1 MLEQRIQLLENLL
14 GEFIYSD
21 RYIVQRDMEFLDGR
35 NIQTSTDTGTKIGT
49 GTDQKIGFFDATPVA
64 QQIGANSLSES
75 GSDSDAL
82 CRAQVNK
89 IRTALINLGLTN

>member
-1 MLEQRIQLLENLL
+1 MVETSKRL
-14 GEFIYSD
+14 
-21 RYIVQRDMEFLDGR
+21 
-35 NIQTSTDTGTKIGT
+35 QT
-49 GTDQKIGFFDATPVA
+49 QEHATPVA